1 MVLFWLYPLPP
12 STTIILSILPSLF
25 IVAVNTAPVPSP
37 STTTSGAEVKS
48 LPLLR
53 TIASVMLPLLIIALI
68 WVFFPIEYPMIGFL
82 SKSWILVT
90 PYPTPPLEIWTLST
104 EPKNFGWSFATNSGP
119 IAVLP
124 VRVTSIGGWLKI
136 WVPIPE
142 LDILTY
148 SFLLANI
155 STVLPTP
162 TSDNVNVSLS
172 KTVAI

>member
-1 MVLFWLYPLPP
+1 M
-12 STTIILSILPSLF
+12 

-37 STTTSGAEVKS
+37 STTTSGAEVKF

-53 TIASVMLPLLIIALI
+53 GIASVMLPLLIIVLI
-68 WVFFPIEYPMIGFL
+68 WVSFPIEYPIIGFL
-82 SKSWILVT
+82 SKSWMLVT
-90 PYPTPPLEIWTLST
+90 PYPTPPLEIWTLSM

-124 VRVTSIGGWLKI
+124 VRVILIGGWLKI

-142 LDILTY
+142 LVIFTY
-148 SFLLANI
+148 SLLSANMLI
-155 STVLPTP
+155 VLPTP
-162 TSDNVNVSLS
+162 TSDNVNLSLS